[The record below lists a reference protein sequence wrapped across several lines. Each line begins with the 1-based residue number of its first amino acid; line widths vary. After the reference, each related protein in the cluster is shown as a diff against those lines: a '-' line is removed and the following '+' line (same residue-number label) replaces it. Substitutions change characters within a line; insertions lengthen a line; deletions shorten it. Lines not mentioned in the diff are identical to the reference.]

1 MFRKRVIIADSSQ
14 SFLEGIRGLLETVFD
29 SVVMVAEVSSLLD
42 ATERLSPDMVVIDLS
57 LKATDEVGAV
67 TSIRRRY
74 PDLKMIVLSRH
85 DEPAARRKALE
96 AGADGFVLK
105 REAASDLVPAVEA
118 ILRGGTYSSSVRSG

>member
-29 SVVMVAEVSSLLD
+29 SVVMVADVSSLLD

-57 LKATDEVGAV
+57 LGALDEVGAV
-67 TSIRRRY
+67 GSIRRRF
-74 PDLKMIVLSRH
+74 PGLKVLVLSRH
-85 DEPAARRKALE
+85 DERTARRRALE

-105 REAASDLVPAVEA
+105 REAAVDLIPAVEA
-118 ILRGGTYSSSVRSG
+118 ILRGGTYSSSVKSG